1 MFQILHVLY
10 LKMELVIFWLFGGF
24 LRFIGVFFFSLMGA
38 IFCFYKCAI
47 KQIFC
52 QRTMENEN
60 REVKSYPLIRAAIW
74 CVGGRSMSFPQCKE
88 RMESS
93 GKFQSPMKL
102 QNLWLHPEFPHST
115 FWINLWPCL
124 CRTAAHCH
132 AWLCLQPAKSHW
144 SRGLFLLS
152 SLDDTRLLREVT
164 LGPRRSSLIQLSSCL
179 WFSAV
184 LSFERKEKLN
194 DAECH
199 IHSRG

>member
-1 MFQILHVLY
+1 MSCILKWNWLY
-10 LKMELVIFWLFGGF
+10 SGCVAF
-24 LRFIGVFFFSLMGA
+24 LRFIGVFSFSLMGA

-60 REVKSYPLIRAAIW
+60 HEVKSYPLIRAAMW
-74 CVGGRSMSFPQCKE
+74 CVGGRSMSFPQCNE

-93 GKFQSPMKL
+93 GKSQPPMKL

-124 CRTAAHCH
+124 CRAAAHCH

-152 SLDDTRLLREVT
+152 SLDDTRLLGEVT
-164 LGPRRSSLIQLSSCL
+164 LGTNMQFSHSTVQLPVIQCCAFIWKKGKGRMMLSVTYIL
-179 WFSAV
+179 GA
-184 LSFERKEKLN
+184 
-194 DAECH
+194 
-199 IHSRG
+199 